1 MSIPITIISGFL
13 GAGKT
18 TFLQQILK
26 YHSDLSRILIIEND
40 FGQVNFDTQL
50 LGTTGVNIRELTS
63 GCICCSLQG
72 DFKTALLQTLDQLD
86 VDAIYI
92 ETSGV
97 GKLSDILSACERSE
111 ITAIAHVQAAIT
123 IIDATNA
130 PLFIRNF
137 GEFFKD
143 QVAHG
148 DALFLTHQELPEQV
162 ELTINLLRELN
173 PSAPIHTEDWADI
186 NVLEYITESLQPTV
200 DAEETCHSD
209 HHHEHNHE
217 CCHEHNS
224 AHHHGN
230 NADHVFSTFS
240 FTDIAPRSEE
250 QWANYFK
257 DLPSTILRAKG
268 VLPTDTGNV
277 EIQHGLNHTNITPT
291 ELSTIGLTVIST
303 DIHQAELANELCHQ

>member
-1 MSIPITIISGFL
+1 MVKVDLITGFL
-13 GAGKT
+13 GSGKT
-18 TFLQQILK
+18 TFIKK
-26 YHSDLSRILIIEND
+26 YATYLINQGYKVGIIEND

-97 GKLSDILSACERSE
+97 GKLSDILSACESPE

-143 QVAHG
+143 
-148 DALFLTHQELPEQV
+148 
-162 ELTINLLRELN
+162 
-173 PSAPIHTEDWADI
+173 
-186 NVLEYITESLQPTV
+186 
-200 DAEETCHSD
+200 
-209 HHHEHNHE
+209 
-217 CCHEHNS
+217 
-224 AHHHGN
+224 
-230 NADHVFSTFS
+230 
-240 FTDIAPRSEE
+240 
-250 QWANYFK
+250 
-257 DLPSTILRAKG
+257 
-268 VLPTDTGNV
+268 
-277 EIQHGLNHTNITPT
+277 
-291 ELSTIGLTVIST
+291 
-303 DIHQAELANELCHQ
+303 

>member
-1 MSIPITIISGFL
+1 M
-13 GAGKT
+13 
-18 TFLQQILK
+18 Q
-26 YHSDLSRILIIEND
+26 LSRICRILIIEND

-97 GKLSDILSACERSE
+97 GKLSDILSACESPE

-143 QVAHG
+143 QVSHG

-162 ELTINLLRELN
+162 ELTIKLLRELN
-173 PSAPIHTEDWADI
+173 ASALSTQRIGQILMYSSTLQSHCSPRYTPRKLVTVTITMSTITNAVMSTIVHTIMAIVPTMSFLPSALRTLHL
-186 NVLEYITESLQPTV
+186 VV
-200 DAEETCHSD
+200 K
-209 HHHEHNHE
+209 
-217 CCHEHNS
+217 
-224 AHHHGN
+224 N
-230 NADHVFSTFS
+230 N
-240 FTDIAPRSEE
+240 
-250 QWANYFK
+250 
-257 DLPSTILRAKG
+257 
-268 VLPTDTGNV
+268 
-277 EIQHGLNHTNITPT
+277 
-291 ELSTIGLTVIST
+291 GLTISKT
-303 DIHQAELANELCHQ
+303 FHPLFYVPKVFYLLTPAM

>member
-1 MSIPITIISGFL
+1 M
-13 GAGKT
+13 
-18 TFLQQILK
+18 Q
-26 YHSDLSRILIIEND
+26 LSRILIIEND

-97 GKLSDILSACERSE
+97 GKLSDILSACESPE

-173 PSAPIHTEDWADI
+173 PSAPIHTED
-186 NVLEYITESLQPTV
+186 
-200 DAEETCHSD
+200 
-209 HHHEHNHE
+209 
-217 CCHEHNS
+217 
-224 AHHHGN
+224 
-230 NADHVFSTFS
+230 
-240 FTDIAPRSEE
+240 
-250 QWANYFK
+250 
-257 DLPSTILRAKG
+257 
-268 VLPTDTGNV
+268 
-277 EIQHGLNHTNITPT
+277 
-291 ELSTIGLTVIST
+291 
-303 DIHQAELANELCHQ
+303 